1 MSGAGRTG
9 RDEDGEAGG
18 ATGAERGASGT
29 GGPRGADGTPDGTLD
44 GTPDGLHEPG
54 DPHEPG
60 GSRRRAR
67 AARSADGA
75 SRPASRR
82 ASGRRAESPGSGG
95 SGVGGGVRGQA
106 EGMGERRE
114 GDGTAGP
121 SCVTYTSFGVTGID
135 PLLGDHRLL
144 RSLLGAWALAACS
157 PKEAL
162 AVETHLGVCGACAD
176 EALRLRDAVGL
187 LHPQEPLDL
196 DPSLRARVLA
206 RCLERRPPRVPV
218 PAWAEPYDTETAR
231 LDALLQ
237 SLGDSD
243 WHAPVRLRWWTPEG
257 PTGRRTTV
265 AGVIAHLLAV
275 DGLVAAA
282 TGLPDPLGAHAPGMP
297 VPPEERTE
305 RYLAALGA
313 PPTRAEHAPWREQ
326 THALVRTAGL
336 PDGEDGGSG
345 GTPVPYGGFSL
356 PLRDALL
363 ERAFETWIHA
373 WDIATAVSYPY
384 AAPAGPHL
392 RLLIDLATRL
402 VPQTLAAFPPPDA
415 EPRSGGRG
423 TLRLEIEG
431 PGGGVWR
438 IGVDPKAESE
448 EGPYED
454 VAEVRLDGV
463 EFCELAAGHL
473 APEEA
478 ALGQDGD
485 RATILRVLRATAAL
499 SRV

>member
-1 MSGAGRTG
+1 M
-9 RDEDGEAGG
+9 
-18 ATGAERGASGT
+18 
-29 GGPRGADGTPDGTLD
+29 
-44 GTPDGLHEPG
+44 
-54 DPHEPG
+54 
-60 GSRRRAR
+60 
-67 AARSADGA
+67 
-75 SRPASRR
+75 
-82 ASGRRAESPGSGG
+82 
-95 SGVGGGVRGQA
+95 GGGVRGQA

-121 SCVTYTSFGVTGID
+121 SCVTYTSFGVPGID

-237 SLGDSD
+237 SLADAD

-282 TGLPDPLGAHAPGMP
+282 TGLPDPLGADAPGMP

-415 EPRSGGRG
+415 ETPLRRARDAPPGDREARRRGLADRRRPEGRERGGPVRGRRRSPPRRRRVLRAGRR
-423 TLRLEIEG
+423 TSG
-431 PGGGVWR
+431 PGGGR
-438 IGVDPKAESE
+438 ARPGRGPGDDPARPAGDGGAEQGV
-448 EGPYED
+448 
-454 VAEVRLDGV
+454 
-463 EFCELAAGHL
+463 
-473 APEEA
+473 
-478 ALGQDGD
+478 
-485 RATILRVLRATAAL
+485 
-499 SRV
+499 